1 MFPKEHGAYGQLL
14 FPIATAVAIGR
25 FTPAAVALAL
35 ASVCAFIAHEPLLVL
50 LGQRGP
56 RAARDQRRRAWR
68 WFVAFAGAALLF
80 GAIAV
85 ATVPVAARIPLA
97 STALL
102 ALALAAFIYAGREHT
117 VLGESWMSA
126 TMGAFAAPLAL
137 AADASQHGAFTVAA
151 AFVGAFVAPTVA
163 VHAVIAFTRK
173 PPAYG
178 KRLGS
183 LVVTAATIALASAA
197 VFGGLIV
204 MAALWAAAP
213 AWAAAFVLAARPPS
227 ARRLRVVGWT
237 LVATSTAAALILIV
251 NLPAV

>member
-56 RAARDQRRRAWR
+56 RAARDQRGQAW
-68 WFVAFAGAALLF
+68 WWLAAFAAAALFF
-80 GAIAV
+80 GAMAV
-85 ATVPVAARIPLA
+85 ATVPVAARVSLA
-97 STALL
+97 STAIL
-102 ALALAAFIYAGREHT
+102 ALGLAAFIYAGREHT
-117 VLGESWMSA
+117 VLGESWMSV

-137 AADASQHGAFTVAA
+137 AAGASKHGAFTAAVAFA
-151 AFVGAFVAPTVA
+151 SAFVTPTVA

-173 PPAYG
+173 PPAHG
-178 KRLGS
+178 KRIGS

-197 VFGGLIV
+197 VIGGLIV

-237 LVATSTAAALILIV
+237 LVATSTAAASILIV
-251 NLPAV
+251 NLQAV